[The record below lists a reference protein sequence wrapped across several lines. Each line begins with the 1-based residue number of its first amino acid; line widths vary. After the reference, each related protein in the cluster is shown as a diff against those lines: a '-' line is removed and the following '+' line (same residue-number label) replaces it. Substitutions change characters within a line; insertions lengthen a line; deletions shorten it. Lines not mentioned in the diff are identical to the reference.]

1 MSLRICGIKFAVFP
15 LNLKKKCFM
24 KKKIELKKLKLVK
37 KKIMNLTN
45 DQMDKL
51 KGGITYT
58 KTIDQTYSNNADGG
72 CGTK

>member
-1 MSLRICGIKFAVFP
+1 
-15 LNLKKKCFM
+15 M
-24 KKKIELKKLKLVK
+24 KKKAELKKLKLNK
-37 KKIMNLTN
+37 EKIMGLTN

-58 KTIDQTYSNNADGG
+58 KTKDQNYSNNADGG